1 MTTSS
6 SSGEN
11 RSAERTNSS
20 RESMKEAWSTT
31 KSKRL
36 ASWRSCHSKTKR
48 KCIQNPWHLEMDA
61 QSLRKLLRVEKKTKA
76 SIQDKKAIG
85 LAAKSNMILIEA
97 LTSLIHLHRR
107 IRGSEFRKM
116 PRFLVIWLL
125 SAESIVLRTYL
136 MLQAELTS
144 LLRLSRL
151 NELQRISIYHK
162 LSLVKYT
169 TRKI

>member
-1 MTTSS
+1 
-6 SSGEN
+6 
-11 RSAERTNSS
+11 
-20 RESMKEAWSTT
+20 
-31 KSKRL
+31 
-36 ASWRSCHSKTKR
+36 
-48 KCIQNPWHLEMDA
+48 MDA
-61 QSLRKLLRVEKKTKA
+61 QSLRKLLRVEKKIKA

-107 IRGSEFRKM
+107 IRGSEFRTM

-151 NELQRISIYHK
+151 NELLRISIYHK